1 MLVPAPWCWRAGGWG
16 GPSALCLLQ
25 DSSQGTGKAHFDK
38 KKKHL
43 PLPQQASSLP
53 LSLAQATIQP
63 LLRDGSERGSHFVF
77 FHLPWLFYH
86 TRCTCHAPA
95 MPLPLTSI
103 TPSLSSQ
110 NTSDRDADPCSG
122 ICFPGRF
129 GKQPGL
135 NPGHSCPLRGAGP
148 FPESCRVPPNACVN
162 LPAWD
167 VGKAFEEML
176 GTENVINSVLKRGF
190 PGAMAVHAAKSHPH
204 QSHHGYSKGV

>member
-25 DSSQGTGKAHFDK
+25 ESSQCTERAHYE

-53 LSLAQATIQP
+53 LSLVQATVQP
-63 LLRDGSERGSHFVF
+63 LLRDGSERRSHFVF
-77 FHLPWLFYH
+77 FLLPWLFYH

-110 NTSDRDADPCSG
+110 NTSDRGADPCAG
-122 ICFPGRF
+122 ICPPGRF
-129 GKQPGL
+129 GKQPAQDRDA
-135 NPGHSCPLRGAGP
+135 PRA
-148 FPESCRVPPNACVN
+148 ESRALLSSPWGRA
-162 LPAWD
+162 LSR
-167 VGKAFEEML
+167 EL
-176 GTENVINSVLKRGF
+176 
-190 PGAMAVHAAKSHPH
+190 
-204 QSHHGYSKGV
+204 QSSPQSLC